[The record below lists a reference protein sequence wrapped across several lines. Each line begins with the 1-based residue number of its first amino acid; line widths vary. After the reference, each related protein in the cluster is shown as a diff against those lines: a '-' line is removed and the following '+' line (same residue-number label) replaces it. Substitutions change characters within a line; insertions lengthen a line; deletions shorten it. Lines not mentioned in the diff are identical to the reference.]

1 MKAMSNVD
9 LYAISHEL
17 DELLKEARVQKAY
30 QPTRDTVIIRFHVPG
45 KGRVDVA
52 FQAGLRVHT
61 TQYPPE
67 NPKVPP
73 SFPMLLRKH
82 LKNATV
88 KGVRQHNFD
97 RILEIDIQKEHRFTL
112 VVELFSQGNI
122 ILLDEDNRIILPL
135 KHRHAQ
141 GRKITSKEEYQ
152 YPEERGIHILN
163 VELEDLKDLF
173 ANSDSDLIR
182 TLARSGLGGMYSEE
196 IFLRSGVDKK
206 LPAHEVSESDV
217 EAIYQSMTELF
228 KPLKTF
234 KFQPQIVREVIEG
247 EENEDETSKGV
258 TEPNQHETTESTK
271 NEATKTT
278 QDESAETT
286 PDEPKETTPDEA
298 KETTPDKVTGITQKK
313 SPDKKPKKGKEDVLP
328 LDILTYQDFKKE
340 RFETFNQAADEF
352 YSGKVGADIKKVQ
365 EDIWAKE
372 VGKYEKRLRIQE
384 DTLKKFQKTIIETKK
399 KGNLL
404 YAHYSEVQNLLDII
418 HHAREKFSWMEI
430 ASKLKKAR
438 KEGMKEAQII
448 ESMDKMGVLLLNLE
462 GERITVDANLEIPEN
477 AEKYYN
483 KGKKAKRKIKGV
495 NIAIERTKKD
505 VEKKRN
511 KREMALERVQ
521 VPQKRVR
528 KELKWFEKLRW
539 FLSSE
544 GLLVIGGRDA
554 GTNELVV
561 KRYLD
566 NNDIYLHSD
575 IHGAP
580 SVVIKKGEVEGE
592 IPESTIQEA
601 GTLAASFSSAW
612 NKGYGSQDVYW
623 VHPDQVS
630 KTPQSGEFVARGA
643 FIIRGS
649 RNYLRGIP
657 LKIAVGI
664 VDYEGERIMA
674 GPAEAVAKYTDNYVV
689 LKPGFTKKEEI
700 ARAVL
705 KKIDP
710 ERILTLEDVIRVLP
724 SGKCD
729 FEGKKR
735 Y

>member
-17 DELLKEARVQKAY
+17 NELLQDARVQKAY

-122 ILLDEDNRIILPL
+122 ILLDEENQIILPL

-163 VELEDLKDLF
+163 VELEDLKELF

-206 LPAHEVSESDV
+206 QPANETSES
-217 EAIYQSMTELF
+217 EIESIYQSMTALF
-228 KPLKTF
+228 KPLKTI
-234 KFQPQIVREVIEG
+234 KFQPQIVKEVVEG
-247 EENEDETSKGV
+247 EKKEDEEKTGAEDSKV
-258 TEPNQHETTESTK
+258 KHKS
-271 NEATKTT
+271 KT
-278 QDESAETT
+278 
-286 PDEPKETTPDEA
+286 
-298 KETTPDKVTGITQKK
+298 
-313 SPDKKPKKGKEDVLP
+313 KKGKEDVLP
-328 LDILTYQDFKKE
+328 LDILTYQNFHKE
-340 RFETFNQAADEF
+340 RFETFTQAADEF

-384 DTLKKFQKTIIETKK
+384 ETLEKFQKTIVETKR
-399 KGNLL
+399 KGNLI
-404 YAHYSEVQNLLDII
+404 YSHYSEIQNLLDII
-418 HHAREKFSWMEI
+418 HQARGKFSWMEI

-438 KEGMKEAQII
+438 KEGMVQAQII
-448 ESMDKMGVLLLNLE
+448 QSMDKMGVLTLDLE
-462 GERITVDANLEIPEN
+462 GETVIVDANLEIPEN

-495 NIAIERTKKD
+495 KIAIERTKKD
-505 VEKKRN
+505 VERKRN
-511 KREMALERVQ
+511 KRELALERVR

-539 FLSSE
+539 FLSSD
-544 GLLVIGGRDA
+544 GLLGIGGRDA
-554 GTNELVV
+554 GTNEMVV
-561 KRYLD
+561 KRHLD
-566 NNDIYLHSD
+566 NPDIYLHSD

-580 SVVIKKGEVEGE
+580 SVVIKKGEAEE

-612 NKGYGSQDVYW
+612 SKGYGSQDVYW

-674 GPAEAVAKYTDNYVV
+674 GPTEAVAKYTDNYVV

-700 ARAVL
+700 ARSVL
-705 KKIDP
+705 RKIDP
-710 ERILTLEDVIRVLP
+710 EKILALEDVIRVLP

-729 FEGKKR
+729 FVEKGRK
-735 Y
+735 

>member
-17 DELLKEARVQKAY
+17 NELLSDARVQKAY
-30 QPTRDTVIIRFHVPG
+30 QPTRDTVIIRCHVPG

-122 ILLDEDNRIILPL
+122 ILLDEENRIILPL

-141 GRKITSKEEYQ
+141 GRKITSKEEYH
-152 YPEERGIHILN
+152 YPPERGIHPLN
-163 VELEDLKDLF
+163 VELEELKELF
-173 ANSDSDLIR
+173 KDSDSDLIR
-182 TLARSGLGGMYSEE
+182 ALARSGLGGMYSEE
-196 IFLRSGVDKK
+196 IILRSGVDKK
-206 LPAHEVSESDV
+206 QPANQVSDQEIES
-217 EAIYQSMTELF
+217 IHQSMVELF

-234 KFQPQIVREVIEG
+234 QFQPQIVREIIEG
-247 EENEDETSKGV
+247 GEKEDKPSGKVAEST
-258 TEPNQHETTESTK
+258 PNETTEP
-271 NEATKTT
+271 T
-278 QDESAETT
+278 QN
-286 PDEPKETTPDEA
+286 KETDTSQNE
-298 KETTPDKVTGITQKK
+298 VTKITEEK
-313 SPDKKPKKGKEDVLP
+313 SPDKKGKEDVLP
-328 LDILTYQDFKKE
+328 LDILTYQDFHKE
-340 RFETFNQAADEF
+340 RFDTFNQAADEF

-384 DTLKKFQKTIIETKK
+384 ETLEKFQKTIVETKK

-404 YAHYSEVQNLLDII
+404 YSHYSEIQDLLDII
-418 HHAREKFSWMEI
+418 HQAREKFSWMEI
-430 ASKLKKAR
+430 ASKFKKAR

-448 ESMDKMGVLLLNLE
+448 ESMDKMGVLTLNLE
-462 GERITVDANLEIPEN
+462 GERVIVDANLEIPEN

-495 NIAIERTKKD
+495 NIAIERTRKD
-505 VEKKRN
+505 VERKRN
-511 KREMALERVQ
+511 KRELALERVR

-528 KELKWFEKLRW
+528 RELKWFEKLRW
-539 FLSSE
+539 FLSSD

-566 NNDIYLHSD
+566 NQDIYLHSD

-580 SVVIKKGEVEGE
+580 SVVIKKGEMEE
-592 IPESTIQEA
+592 IPESSIMEA
-601 GTLAASFSSAW
+601 GSLAASFSSAW
-612 NKGYGSQDVYW
+612 SKGYASQDVYW

-649 RNYLRGIP
+649 RKYLRGIP

-674 GPAEAVAKYTDNYVV
+674 GPVESVSKYTDNYVV

-700 ARAVL
+700 ARSVL

-729 FEGKKR
+729 FEDNR
-735 Y
+735 RR

>member
-17 DELLKEARVQKAY
+17 NELLKDARVQKAY

-88 KGVRQHNFD
+88 REVRQHNFD

-122 ILLDEDNRIILPL
+122 ILLDEENRIILPL

-141 GRKITSKEEYQ
+141 GRKITSKEEYH
-152 YPEERGIHILN
+152 YPAERGIHPLN
-163 VELEDLKDLF
+163 VELDDLKELF
-173 ANSDSDLIR
+173 ENSDSDLIR

-196 IFLRSGVDKK
+196 IILRSGVDKK
-206 LPAHEVSESDV
+206 LPAKEVSESDI
-217 EAIYQSMTELF
+217 ELLYQNMVELF
-228 KPLKTF
+228 QPLKTF
-234 KFQPQIVREVIEG
+234 QFQPQIVREVGENES
-247 EENEDETSKGV
+247 EENQG
-258 TEPNQHETTESTK
+258 
-271 NEATKTT
+271 
-278 QDESAETT
+278 
-286 PDEPKETTPDEA
+286 
-298 KETTPDKVTGITQKK
+298 K
-313 SPDKKPKKGKEDVLP
+313 SPKKKGKEDVLP
-328 LDILTYQDFKKE
+328 LDILTYQNYHKE
-340 RFETFNQAADEF
+340 RFDTFNQAADEF
-352 YSGKVGADIKKVQ
+352 YSGKVGADIKKEQ
-365 EDIWAKE
+365 EDVWAKQ

-384 DTLKKFQKTIIETKK
+384 ETLEGFQKTIVETKK
-399 KGNLL
+399 KGDLL
-404 YAHYSEVQNLLDII
+404 YSHYSEVQNLLDII
-418 HHAREKFSWMEI
+418 HQAREKYSWMEI
-430 ASKLKKAR
+430 ASTLKKAR

-448 ESMDKMGVLLLNLE
+448 ESMDKMGVLTLNLE
-462 GERITVDANLEIPEN
+462 GERVIVDANLEIPEN
-477 AEKYYN
+477 TEKYYN

-505 VEKKRN
+505 VERMRN
-511 KREMALERVQ
+511 KRELALERVQ

-528 KELKWFEKLRW
+528 RELKWFEKLRW
-539 FLSSE
+539 FLSSD
-544 GLLVIGGRDA
+544 GFLVIGGRDA

-566 NNDIYLHSD
+566 NQDIYLHSD

-580 SVVIKKGEVEGE
+580 SVVIKKGEAES

-601 GTLAASFSSAW
+601 GSLAASFSSAW
-612 NKGYGSQDVYW
+612 TKGYASQDVYW

-657 LKIAVGI
+657 LKIAVGL

-674 GPAEAVAKYTDNYVV
+674 GPVESVSKHTDNYVV

-700 ARAVL
+700 ARAV
-705 KKIDP
+705 KRKIDP
-710 ERILTLEDVIRVLP
+710 EHNITLEDVIRVLP

-729 FEGKKR
+729 FVNNKR
-735 Y
+735 R

>member
-17 DELLKEARVQKAY
+17 NELLQDARVQKAY

-67 NPKVPP
+67 NPKIPP

-88 KGVRQHNFD
+88 KEVRQHNFD

-122 ILLDEDNRIILPL
+122 ILLDEDDRIILPL

-152 YPEERGIHILN
+152 YPAERGIHPLN
-163 VELEDLKDLF
+163 VEVEDLKELF

-206 LPAHEVSESDV
+206 LSASDV
-217 EAIYQSMTELF
+217 GDEKIESIYKSLTELF

-234 KFQPQIVREVIEG
+234 KFQPQIVREVIEA
-247 EENEDETSKGV
+247 ENKDETNA
-258 TEPNQHETTESTK
+258 EPTGNNK
-271 NEATKTT
+271 NKPPKT
-278 QDESAETT
+278 
-286 PDEPKETTPDEA
+286 
-298 KETTPDKVTGITQKK
+298 
-313 SPDKKPKKGKEDVLP
+313 GKEDVLP
-328 LDILTYQDFKKE
+328 LDILTYQNFQKQHFD
-340 RFETFNQAADEF
+340 TFNQAADEF

-384 DTLKKFQKTIIETKK
+384 ETLVKFRETIVETKK
-399 KGNLL
+399 KGDLL
-404 YAHYSEVQNLLDII
+404 YSHYSEVQNILDII
-418 HHAREKFSWMEI
+418 HQAREKFSWKEI
-430 ASKLKKAR
+430 ASKLKKGR
-438 KEGMKEAQII
+438 KEGLKEAQNI
-448 ESMDKMGVLLLNLE
+448 ESLDKMGVLLLNLE
-462 GERITVDANLEIPEN
+462 GERVTVDANLEIPEN

-483 KGKKAKRKIKGV
+483 KGKKAKRKINGV
-495 NIAIERTKKD
+495 NMAIERTRKD
-505 VEKKRN
+505 VEKMRN
-511 KREMALERVQ
+511 KRELALEKVHL
-521 VPQKRVR
+521 PQKRVR

-539 FLSSE
+539 FLSSD
-544 GLLVIGGRDA
+544 GLLVVGGRDA
-554 GTNELVV
+554 GTNELLV

-566 NNDIYLHSD
+566 NHDIYLHSD

-580 SVVIKKGEVEGE
+580 SVVIKKGEGE

-601 GTLAASFSSAW
+601 GFLAASFSSAW
-612 NKGYGSQDVYW
+612 SKGYGSQDVYW
-623 VHPDQVS
+623 VHPEQVS

-643 FIIRGS
+643 FIIRGT

-664 VDYEGERIMA
+664 VDYEGKRIMA
-674 GPAEAVAKYTDNYVV
+674 GPVESLQKYTDNYMV

-700 ARAVL
+700 ARSVL

-710 ERILTLEDVIRVLP
+710 DRVLTLEDVIRVLP

-729 FEGKKR
+729 FV
-735 Y
+735 

>member
-206 LPAHEVSESDV
+206 QPATDVSES
-217 EAIYQSMTELF
+217 EIESIYQSMTELF

-234 KFQPQIVREVIEG
+234 KFQPQIVKEVVEG
-247 EENEDETSKGV
+247 EEKENEEKTGEEEIKIKDKSK
-258 TEPNQHETTESTK
+258 T
-271 NEATKTT
+271 
-278 QDESAETT
+278 
-286 PDEPKETTPDEA
+286 
-298 KETTPDKVTGITQKK
+298 
-313 SPDKKPKKGKEDVLP
+313 KKGKEDVLP
-328 LDILTYQDFKKE
+328 LDILTYQNFHKE

-399 KGNLL
+399 KGNLI
-404 YAHYSEVQNLLDII
+404 YSHYSEVQNLLDII
-418 HHAREKFSWMEI
+418 HQAREKFSWMEI

-505 VEKKRN
+505 VERKRN

-729 FEGKKR
+729 FEEKKR

>member
-17 DELLKEARVQKAY
+17 NELLTDARVQKAY

-122 ILLDEDNRIILPL
+122 ILLDEENRIILPL

-141 GRKITSKEEYQ
+141 GRKITSKEEYH
-152 YPEERGIHILN
+152 YPPERGIHPLN
-163 VELEDLKDLF
+163 VGLEELKGLFED
-173 ANSDSDLIR
+173 SDSDLIR
-182 TLARSGLGGMYSEE
+182 ALARSGLGGMYSEE
-196 IFLRSGVDKK
+196 IILRSGVDKK
-206 LPAHEVSESDV
+206 QPANQVSDQEIES
-217 EAIYQSMTELF
+217 IHQSMVELF

-234 KFQPQIVREVIEG
+234 QFQPQIVREVIE
-247 EENEDETSKGV
+247 EDQSSAESPEAAEDEQGTD
-258 TEPNQHETTESTK
+258 
-271 NEATKTT
+271 KTT
-278 QDESAETT
+278 TTSPSQGKTDEETK
-286 PDEPKETTPDEA
+286 PI
-298 KETTPDKVTGITQKK
+298 DKIDK
-313 SPDKKPKKGKEDVLP
+313 SQVKTGKEDVLP
-328 LDILTYQDFKKE
+328 LDILTYQDFHKE
-340 RFETFNQAADEF
+340 RFDTFNQAADEF

-384 DTLKKFQKTIIETKK
+384 ETLEGFQKTIVETKK

-404 YAHYSEVQNLLDII
+404 YSHYSEIQDLLDII
-418 HHAREKFSWMEI
+418 HQAREKFSWMEI
-430 ASKLKKAR
+430 ASKFKKAR

-448 ESMDKMGVLLLNLE
+448 ESMDKMGVLTLNLE
-462 GERITVDANLEIPEN
+462 GERVIVDANLEIPEN

-505 VEKKRN
+505 VERKRN
-511 KREMALERVQ
+511 KRELALERVR

-528 KELKWFEKLRW
+528 RELKWFEKLRW
-539 FLSSE
+539 FLSSD

-566 NNDIYLHSD
+566 NQDIYLHSD

-580 SVVIKKGEVEGE
+580 SVVIKKGEMEE
-592 IPESTIQEA
+592 IPESSIMEA
-601 GTLAASFSSAW
+601 GSLAASFSSAW
-612 NKGYGSQDVYW
+612 SKGYASQDVYW

-674 GPAEAVAKYTDNYVV
+674 GPAESVSKYTDNYVV

-700 ARAVL
+700 ARSVL

-729 FEGKKR
+729 FVENR
-735 Y
+735 RR

>member
-17 DELLKEARVQKAY
+17 NELLKDARVQKAY

-45 KGRVDVA
+45 RGRVDVV
-52 FQAGLRVHT
+52 FQAGVRVHT

-88 KGVRQHNFD
+88 KQVRQHNFD
-97 RILEIDIQKEHRFTL
+97 RILEIDIQKEHGFTL

-122 ILLDEDNRIILPL
+122 ILLDEENQIILPL

-152 YPEERGIHILN
+152 YPQERGIHPLD
-163 VELEDLKDLF
+163 VEIDDLKDLF
-173 ANSDSDLIR
+173 KESDSDLIR

-206 LPAHEVSESDV
+206 LHANDANEHEIES
-217 EAIYQSMTELF
+217 IHQSMEELF

-234 KFQPQIVREVIEG
+234 KFQPQIVREVIGEDEKG
-247 EENEDETSKGV
+247 GSEENKDENGV
-258 TEPNQHETTESTK
+258 SGK
-271 NEATKTT
+271 NK
-278 QDESAETT
+278 DE
-286 PDEPKETTPDEA
+286 
-298 KETTPDKVTGITQKK
+298 DKVPSDTGKT
-313 SPDKKPKKGKEDVLP
+313 KKGKEDVLP
-328 LDILTYQDFKKE
+328 LDILTYKDFKKE
-340 RFETFNQAADEF
+340 YFNTFNQAADEF

-384 DTLKKFQKTIIETKK
+384 ETLEGFRKTVAQSKK
-399 KGNLL
+399 KGDLL
-404 YAHYSEVQNLLDII
+404 YSHYSEVQNILEII
-418 HHAREKFSWMEI
+418 HNAREKFSWKEI
-430 ASKLKKAR
+430 GSKLKKGR
-438 KEGMKEAQII
+438 KDGLKEARNI
-448 ESMDKMGVLLLNLE
+448 ESLDKMGVLVLNLE
-462 GERITVDANLEIPEN
+462 DEKVIVDANLEIPEN

-495 NIAIERTKKD
+495 KIAIERTKQDLERMK
-505 VEKKRN
+505 N
-511 KREMALERVQ
+511 KRDLALEKVR

-528 KELKWFEKLRW
+528 RELKWFEKLRW
-539 FLSSE
+539 FLSSD
-544 GLLVIGGRDA
+544 GLLVVGGRDA

-566 NNDIYLHSD
+566 NHDIYLHSD

-580 SVVIKKGEVEGE
+580 SVVIKKGEGE
-592 IPESTIQEA
+592 IPEATIQEA

-612 NKGYGSQDVYW
+612 SKGYGSQDVYW

-643 FIIRGS
+643 FIIRGT

-674 GPAEAVAKYTDNYVV
+674 GPVDAVAKYTENYVI

-700 ARAVL
+700 ARSVL
-705 KKIDP
+705 RKIDP
-710 ERILTLEDVIRVLP
+710 DHILTLEDVIRVLP

-729 FEGKKR
+729 FV
-735 Y
+735 

>member
-17 DELLKEARVQKAY
+17 NELLRDARVQKAY

-122 ILLDEDNRIILPL
+122 ILLDEENQIILPL

-206 LPAHEVSESDV
+206 QPATDVSES
-217 EAIYQSMTELF
+217 EIESIYQSMTELF

-247 EENEDETSKGV
+247 DKKEDKPGSEV
-258 TEPNQHETTESTK
+258 AESTQ
-271 NEATKTT
+271 NETAESAQKESTKTT
-278 QDESAETT
+278 QNEVIESSQMEATPIETT
-286 PDEPKETTPDEA
+286 KNTPNEA
-298 KETTPDKVTGITQKK
+298 TEIAKNKATGT
-313 SPDKKPKKGKEDVLP
+313 KPKAGKEDVLP
-328 LDILTYQDFKKE
+328 LDILTYQNFHKE

-365 EDIWAKE
+365 KDIWAKE

-384 DTLKKFQKTIIETKK
+384 DTLKKFQKTIVETKK
-399 KGNLL
+399 KGNLI
-404 YAHYSEVQNLLDII
+404 YSHYSEIQNLLDII
-418 HHAREKFSWMEI
+418 HQARGKFSWMEI

-438 KEGMKEAQII
+438 KGGMVEAQII
-448 ESMDKMGVLLLNLE
+448 QSMDKMGVLTLNLE
-462 GERITVDANLEIPEN
+462 GETVTVDANLEIPEN

-505 VEKKRN
+505 VEKKRD
-511 KREMALERVQ
+511 KRELALEKVR

-539 FLSSE
+539 FLSSD

-554 GTNELVV
+554 GTNEMVV
-561 KRYLD
+561 KRHLD
-566 NNDIYLHSD
+566 NQDIYLHSD

-601 GTLAASFSSAW
+601 GSLAASFSSAW

-674 GPAEAVAKYTDNYVV
+674 GPVESLAKHTDNYVV

-700 ARAVL
+700 ARSVL

-710 ERILTLEDVIRVLP
+710 KRILTLEDVIRVLP

>member
-17 DELLKEARVQKAY
+17 NELLKDARVQKAY

-45 KGRVDVA
+45 KGRVDVV

-88 KGVRQHNFD
+88 RQVKQHNFD
-97 RILEIDIQKEHRFTL
+97 RILEINIQKEHDFTL

-122 ILLDEDNRIILPL
+122 ILLDEENQIILPL
-135 KHRHAQ
+135 KHRHQQ

-152 YPEERGIHILN
+152 YPQERGIHPLN
-163 VELEDLKDLF
+163 VELEDLKNLF
-173 ANSDSDLIR
+173 RDSDSDLIR

-196 IFLRSGVDKK
+196 IILRSGVDKK
-206 LPAHEVSESDV
+206 LPAKDIRETDIKS
-217 EAIYQSMTELF
+217 IYQSLTELF

-234 KFQPQIVREVIEG
+234 QFQPQIVREVIDDEEEG
-247 EENEDETSKGV
+247 ENRDKENEEVKESKSEV
-258 TEPNQHETTESTK
+258 K
-271 NEATKTT
+271 KVKT
-278 QDESAETT
+278 
-286 PDEPKETTPDEA
+286 
-298 KETTPDKVTGITQKK
+298 
-313 SPDKKPKKGKEDVLP
+313 GKEDVLP
-328 LDILTYQDFKKE
+328 LDILTYQNYQKE
-340 RFETFNQAADEF
+340 LFDSFNQAADEF

-372 VGKYEKRLRIQE
+372 VGKYEKRLKIQE
-384 DTLKKFQKTIIETKK
+384 ETLENFHKTVAESKK
-399 KGNLL
+399 KGDLL
-404 YAHYSEVQNLLDII
+404 YSHYSEVQNILDII
-418 HHAREKFSWMEI
+418 HQAREKFSWAEI
-430 ASKLKKAR
+430 RSKLKKGR
-438 KEGMKEAQII
+438 KEGLKEAQNI
-448 ESMDKMGVLLLNLE
+448 ESLDKMGVLLLNLE
-462 GERITVDANLEIPEN
+462 GERVTVDANLEIPEN

-495 NIAIERTKKD
+495 KIAIERTIKD
-505 VEKKRN
+505 VERKRN
-511 KREMALERVQ
+511 KRELALERVR

-528 KELKWFEKLRW
+528 RELKWFEKLRW
-539 FLSSE
+539 FLSSD
-544 GLLVIGGRDA
+544 GLLVVGGRDA

-566 NNDIYLHSD
+566 NHDIYLHSD

-580 SVVIKKGEVEGE
+580 SVVIKKGDGE

-601 GTLAASFSSAW
+601 GYIAASFSSAW
-612 NKGYGSQDVYW
+612 SKGYGSQDVYW
-623 VHPDQVS
+623 VHPEQVS

-643 FIIRGS
+643 FIIRGT

-664 VDYEGERIMA
+664 VDYEGDRIMA
-674 GPAEAVAKYTDNYVV
+674 GPVESLQKYTDNYVV

-710 ERILTLEDVIRVLP
+710 DGILTLEDVIRVLP

-729 FEGKKR
+729 FTQ
-735 Y
+735 

>member
-17 DELLKEARVQKAY
+17 NELLTDARVQKAY
-30 QPTRDTVIIRFHVPG
+30 QPSRDTVIIRFHVPG

-88 KGVRQHNFD
+88 KGVKQHNFD

-112 VVELFSQGNI
+112 IIELFSQGNI
-122 ILLDEDNRIILPL
+122 ILLDENDRIILPL

-141 GRKITSKEEYQ
+141 GRKITSQEKYQ
-152 YPEERGIHILN
+152 YPQERGIHPLN
-163 VELEDLKDLF
+163 VQLEDLKDLF
-173 ANSDSDLIR
+173 QNSDSDLIR
-182 TLARSGLGGMYSEE
+182 TLARSGLGGLYSEE

-206 LPAHEVSESDV
+206 LASSDV
-217 EAIYQSMTELF
+217 SDQEIESIYQSMTELF

-234 KFQPQIVREVIEG
+234 NFQPQIVREVIAEKNI
-247 EENEDETSKGV
+247 EKNDSNEKLEDKNRENKED
-258 TEPNQHETTESTK
+258 
-271 NEATKTT
+271 
-278 QDESAETT
+278 
-286 PDEPKETTPDEA
+286 
-298 KETTPDKVTGITQKK
+298 DKF
-313 SPDKKPKKGKEDVLP
+313 KKPEYGKEDVLP
-328 LDILTYQDFKKE
+328 LDLLMYKSFEKE

-352 YSGKVGADIKKVQ
+352 YSGKIGADIKKVQ

-384 DTLKKFQKTIIETKK
+384 ETLEKFQKTVVESKK
-399 KGNLL
+399 KGDLL
-404 YAHYSEVQNLLDII
+404 YSHYSQVQNILDTI
-418 HHAREKFSWMEI
+418 HQAREKYSWMEI

-438 KEGMKEAQII
+438 KEGLKEAQII
-448 ESMDKMGVLLLNLE
+448 ESLDKMGVLTLNIE
-462 GERITVDANLEIPEN
+462 GERVTVDANIEIPEN

-495 NIAIERTKKD
+495 HIAIERTKKD
-505 VEKKRN
+505 VERMRN
-511 KREMALERVQ
+511 KRELALERVR
-521 VPQKRVR
+521 VPQKRVKR
-528 KELKWFEKLRW
+528 ELKWFEKLRW
-539 FLSSE
+539 FLSSD

-566 NNDIYLHSD
+566 NQDIYLHSD

-580 SVVIKKGEVEGE
+580 SVVIKKGEFEGD
-592 IPESTIQEA
+592 IPESTILEA
-601 GTLAASFSSAW
+601 GSLAASFSSAW
-612 NKGYGSQDVYW
+612 AKGYASQDVYW
-623 VHPDQVS
+623 VFPDQVS

-643 FIIRGS
+643 FIIRGT

-674 GPAEAVAKYTDNYVV
+674 GPIEAVAKYTDNYVV

-700 ARAVL
+700 ARSVL

-729 FEGKKR
+729 FA
-735 Y
+735 

>member
-17 DELLKEARVQKAY
+17 NELLKDARVQKAY

-45 KGRVDVA
+45 KGRVDVV
-52 FQAGLRVHT
+52 FQAGVRVHT

-88 KGVRQHNFD
+88 KQVRQHNFD
-97 RILEIDIQKEHRFTL
+97 RILEIDIQKEHGFTL

-122 ILLDEDNRIILPL
+122 ILLDDENHIILPL
-135 KHRHAQ
+135 KHRHVQ

-152 YPEERGIHILN
+152 YPPERGIHPLN
-163 VELEDLKDLF
+163 VELHDLKELF
-173 ANSDSDLIR
+173 KNSDSDLIR
-182 TLARSGLGGMYSEE
+182 SLARSGLGGMYSEE
-196 IFLRSGVDKK
+196 IFLRSGIDKK
-206 LPAHEVSESDV
+206 LLASEVSEGDV
-217 EAIYQSMTELF
+217 ESIYQSMEELF

-234 KFQPQIVREVIEG
+234 KFQPQIVREVIE
-247 EENEDETSKGV
+247 EDKNGV
-258 TEPNQHETTESTK
+258 DKEKDEKDDTVK
-271 NEATKTT
+271 TKT
-278 QDESAETT
+278 
-286 PDEPKETTPDEA
+286 
-298 KETTPDKVTGITQKK
+298 
-313 SPDKKPKKGKEDVLP
+313 GKEDVLP
-328 LDILTYQDFKKE
+328 LDILTYKDFKKE
-340 RFETFNQAADEF
+340 YFDSFNQAADEF

-365 EDIWAKE
+365 EDIWSKE

-384 DTLKKFQKTIIETKK
+384 ETLDGFRKTVVESKR
-399 KGNLL
+399 KGDLL
-404 YAHYSEVQNLLDII
+404 YAHYSEVQNIMDII
-418 HHAREKFSWMEI
+418 HNAREKFSWKEI
-430 ASKLKKAR
+430 GSKLKKGR
-438 KEGMKEAQII
+438 KEGLKEAQAI
-448 ESMDKMGVLLLNLE
+448 ESLDKMGVLVLNLE
-462 GERITVDANLEIPEN
+462 DERVTVDANLEIPEN

-495 NIAIERTKKD
+495 KIAIQRTKQD
-505 VEKKRN
+505 LEKMRN
-511 KREMALERVQ
+511 KRDLALEKVR

-528 KELKWFEKLRW
+528 RELKWFEKLRW
-539 FLSSE
+539 FLSSD
-544 GLLVIGGRDA
+544 GLLVVGGRDA

-566 NNDIYLHSD
+566 NQDIYLHSD

-580 SVVIKKGEVEGE
+580 SVVIKKGEGE

-601 GTLAASFSSAW
+601 GFLAASFSSAW
-612 NKGYGSQDVYW
+612 SKGYGSQDVYW

-674 GPAEAVAKYTDNYVV
+674 GPVDAVAKYTDNYVV

-700 ARAVL
+700 ARSVL

-710 ERILTLEDVIRVLP
+710 DHILSLEDVIRVLP

-729 FEGKKR
+729 FA
-735 Y
+735 

>member
-17 DELLKEARVQKAY
+17 NELLMDARVQKAY

-122 ILLDEDNRIILPL
+122 ILLDEENRIILPL

-141 GRKITSKEEYQ
+141 GRKITSKEEYH
-152 YPEERGIHILN
+152 YPPERGIHPLN
-163 VELEDLKDLF
+163 VELDELTELFKD
-173 ANSDSDLIR
+173 SDSDLIR
-182 TLARSGLGGMYSEE
+182 ALARSGLGGMYSEE
-196 IFLRSGVDKK
+196 IILRSGVDKK
-206 LPAHEVSESDV
+206 QPANQVSEEEIES
-217 EAIYQSMTELF
+217 IYQSMVELF

-234 KFQPQIVREVIEG
+234 QFQPQIVREVIE
-247 EENEDETSKGV
+247 EEDNTRAES
-258 TEPNQHETTESTK
+258 PETTEDKKGTEKTTQLDESQDKTSEK
-271 NEATKTT
+271 TTKTT
-278 QDESAETT
+278 DNKDETKKTT
-286 PDEPKETTPDEA
+286 KITDKEEKPDVKKA
-298 KETTPDKVTGITQKK
+298 KT
-313 SPDKKPKKGKEDVLP
+313 GKEDVLP
-328 LDILTYQDFKKE
+328 LDIITYKNYQKE
-340 RFETFNQAADEF
+340 CFDTFNQAADEF

-365 EDIWAKE
+365 EDVWAKE

-384 DTLKKFQKTIIETKK
+384 ETLKKFQETIVETKK

-404 YAHYSEVQNLLDII
+404 YSHYSEIQNLLDII
-418 HHAREKFSWMEI
+418 HQARENFSWMDI

-448 ESMDKMGVLLLNLE
+448 ESMDKMGVLTLNLE
-462 GERITVDANLEIPEN
+462 GERVIVDANLEIPEN

-495 NIAIERTKKD
+495 NIAIERTRKD
-505 VEKKRN
+505 VERKRN
-511 KREMALERVQ
+511 KRELALERVK

-528 KELKWFEKLRW
+528 RELKWFEKLRW
-539 FLSSE
+539 FLSSD

-566 NNDIYLHSD
+566 NQDIYLHSD

-580 SVVIKKGEVEGE
+580 SVVIKKGEKEE
-592 IPESTIQEA
+592 IPESAIMEA
-601 GTLAASFSSAW
+601 GSLAASFSSAW
-612 NKGYGSQDVYW
+612 GKGYASQDVYW

-649 RNYLRGIP
+649 RKYLRGIP

-674 GPAEAVAKYTDNYVV
+674 GPVESVSKYTNNYVV

-700 ARAVL
+700 ARSVL

-729 FEGKKR
+729 FVEN
-735 Y
+735 

>member
-17 DELLKEARVQKAY
+17 NELLQDARVQKAY

-88 KGVRQHNFD
+88 REVRQHNFD

-122 ILLDEDNRIILPL
+122 ILLDEENRIILPL

-141 GRKITSKEEYQ
+141 GRKITSKEEYH
-152 YPEERGIHILN
+152 YPAERGIHPLN
-163 VELEDLKDLF
+163 VELDDLNELF
-173 ANSDSDLIR
+173 ENSDSDLIR

-206 LPAHEVSESDV
+206 LPAKEVSGSDI
-217 EAIYQSMTELF
+217 ELIYQNLVELF
-228 KPLKTF
+228 QPLKTF
-234 KFQPQIVREVIEG
+234 QFQPQIVREVVEK
-247 EENEDETSKGV
+247 EDESK
-258 TEPNQHETTESTK
+258 ENQ
-271 NEATKTT
+271 
-278 QDESAETT
+278 
-286 PDEPKETTPDEA
+286 
-298 KETTPDKVTGITQKK
+298 GK
-313 SPDKKPKKGKEDVLP
+313 SPKKKGKEDVLP
-328 LDILTYQDFKKE
+328 LDILTYQNYQKE
-340 RFETFNQAADEF
+340 RFDTFNQAADEF
-352 YSGKVGADIKKVQ
+352 YSGKVGADIKKEQ
-365 EDIWAKE
+365 EDIWAKQ

-384 DTLKKFQKTIIETKK
+384 ETLEGFQKTIVETKK
-399 KGNLL
+399 KGDLL
-404 YAHYSEVQNLLDII
+404 YSHYSEVQNLLDII
-418 HHAREKFSWMEI
+418 HQAREKYSWMEI
-430 ASKLKKAR
+430 ASTLKKAR

-448 ESMDKMGVLLLNLE
+448 ESMDKMGVLTLNLE
-462 GERITVDANLEIPEN
+462 GERVIVDANLEIPEN
-477 AEKYYN
+477 TEKYYN

-505 VEKKRN
+505 VERMRN
-511 KREMALERVQ
+511 KRELALERVQ

-528 KELKWFEKLRW
+528 RELKWFEKLRW
-539 FLSSE
+539 FLSSD
-544 GLLVIGGRDA
+544 GFLVIGGRDA

-566 NNDIYLHSD
+566 NQDIYLHSD

-580 SVVIKKGEVEGE
+580 SVVIKKGEAEE

-601 GTLAASFSSAW
+601 GSLAASFSSAW
-612 NKGYGSQDVYW
+612 TKGYGSQDVYW

-657 LKIAVGI
+657 LKIAVGL

-674 GPAEAVAKYTDNYVV
+674 GPVESVSKHTDNYVV

-700 ARAVL
+700 ARAV
-705 KKIDP
+705 KRKIDP
-710 ERILTLEDVIRVLP
+710 EQNITLEDVIRVLP

-729 FEGKKR
+729 FEDNKR
-735 Y
+735 R

>member
-17 DELLKEARVQKAY
+17 NETLKDARVQKAY
-30 QPTRDTVIIRFHVPG
+30 QPTKDTVIIRFHVPG

-88 KGVRQHNFD
+88 TEVRQHNFD

-122 ILLDEDNRIILPL
+122 ILLDESNQIILPL

-141 GRKITSKEEYQ
+141 GRKITSKEEYH
-152 YPEERGIHILN
+152 YPPERGIHPLN
-163 VELEDLKDLF
+163 VELGELKYLF
-173 ANSDSDLIR
+173 KDSDSDLIR

-206 LPAHEVSESDV
+206 KPANQVSEDEIES
-217 EAIYQSMTELF
+217 IHQSMMELF
-228 KPLKTF
+228 KPLKTY
-234 KFQPQIVREVIEG
+234 KFQPQIVREVIVD
-247 EENEDETSKGV
+247 EENVKSEREGNGKSKR
-258 TEPNQHETTESTK
+258 
-271 NEATKTT
+271 
-278 QDESAETT
+278 
-286 PDEPKETTPDEA
+286 
-298 KETTPDKVTGITQKK
+298 
-313 SPDKKPKKGKEDVLP
+313 KGKEDVLP
-328 LDILTYQDFKKE
+328 LDILTYKNFQKE
-340 RFETFNQAADEF
+340 RFDTFNQAADEF
-352 YSGKVGADIKKVQ
+352 YSAKVGADIKKVQ
-365 EDIWAKE
+365 EDIWAKQ

-384 DTLKKFQKTIIETKK
+384 ESLEKFQKTVIQSKK
-399 KGNLL
+399 RGDLL
-404 YAHYSEVQNLLDII
+404 YSHYSEVQNILDII
-418 HHAREKFSWMEI
+418 HHAREKFSWAEI
-430 ASKLKKAR
+430 ASKLKKGR
-438 KEGMKEAQII
+438 KEGMKEAQSI
-448 ESMDKMGVLLLNLE
+448 ESLDKMGVLTLNLE
-462 GERITVDANLEIPEN
+462 AERVMVDSNLEIPEN

-505 VEKKRN
+505 VEKMRN
-511 KREMALERVQ
+511 KRELAMEKVR

-528 KELKWFEKLRW
+528 RQLKWFEKLRW
-539 FLSSE
+539 FLSSD
-544 GLLVIGGRDA
+544 GLLVVGGRDA

-566 NNDIYLHSD
+566 NQDIYLHSD

-580 SVVIKKGEVEGE
+580 SVVIKKGEDE
-592 IPESTIQEA
+592 IPKKSIQEA
-601 GTLAASFSSAW
+601 GHMAASFSSAW
-612 NKGYGSQDVYW
+612 SKGYGSQDVYW

-643 FIIRGS
+643 FIIRGT

-674 GPAEAVAKYTDNYVV
+674 GPQEAVSKYTNNYVV

-700 ARAVL
+700 ARSVL

-710 ERILTLEDVIRVLP
+710 DHILTLEDVIRVLP

-729 FEGKKR
+729 FV
-735 Y
+735 

>member
-17 DELLKEARVQKAY
+17 NELLSDARVQKAY

-122 ILLDEDNRIILPL
+122 ILLDEENRIILPL

-141 GRKITSKEEYQ
+141 GRKITSKEEYH
-152 YPEERGIHILN
+152 YPPERGIHPLN
-163 VELEDLKDLF
+163 VELEELKELF
-173 ANSDSDLIR
+173 EDSDSDLIR
-182 TLARSGLGGMYSEE
+182 ALARSGLGGMYSEE
-196 IFLRSGVDKK
+196 IILRSGVDKK
-206 LPAHEVSESDV
+206 QPANQVSEEEIESIHKNMV
-217 EAIYQSMTELF
+217 ELF

-234 KFQPQIVREVIEG
+234 QFHPQIVRDVIE
-247 EENEDETSKGV
+247 ENKSSVESVKTAEDKTKTDETDKNIGSADEK
-258 TEPNQHETTESTK
+258 TCQTTDNKDISDFK
-271 NEATKTT
+271 KVKT
-278 QDESAETT
+278 
-286 PDEPKETTPDEA
+286 
-298 KETTPDKVTGITQKK
+298 
-313 SPDKKPKKGKEDVLP
+313 GKEDVLP
-328 LDILTYQDFKKE
+328 LDTLIYQNFQKE
-340 RFETFNQAADEF
+340 RFDTFNQAADEF

-365 EDIWAKE
+365 EDVWAKE

-384 DTLKKFQKTIIETKK
+384 ETLKKFQETIVETKK

-404 YAHYSEVQNLLDII
+404 YSHYSEIQNLLDII
-418 HHAREKFSWMEI
+418 HQARENFSWMDI

-448 ESMDKMGVLLLNLE
+448 ESMDKMGLLTLNLE
-462 GERITVDANLEIPEN
+462 GERVMVDANLEIPEN

-495 NIAIERTKKD
+495 NIAIERTRKD
-505 VEKKRN
+505 VERKRN
-511 KREMALERVQ
+511 KRELALERVK

-528 KELKWFEKLRW
+528 RELKWFEKLRW
-539 FLSSE
+539 FLSSD

-566 NNDIYLHSD
+566 NQDIYLHSD

-612 NKGYGSQDVYW
+612 SKGYASQDVYW

-649 RNYLRGIP
+649 RKYLRGIP

-674 GPAEAVAKYTDNYVV
+674 GPVESVSKYTDNYVV

-710 ERILTLEDVIRVLP
+710 ERVLTLEDVIRVLP

-729 FEGKKR
+729 FVDNR
-735 Y
+735 RR

>member
-17 DELLKEARVQKAY
+17 NELLSDARVQKAY

-122 ILLDEDNRIILPL
+122 ILLDEENRIILPL

-141 GRKITSKEEYQ
+141 GRKITSKEEYH
-152 YPEERGIHILN
+152 YPPERGIHPLN
-163 VELEDLKDLF
+163 VELDELKELF
-173 ANSDSDLIR
+173 KDSDSDLIR
-182 TLARSGLGGMYSEE
+182 ALARSGLGGMYSEE
-196 IFLRSGVDKK
+196 IILRSGVDKK
-206 LPAHEVSESDV
+206 QPANQVSDQEIES
-217 EAIYQSMTELF
+217 IHQSMVELF

-234 KFQPQIVREVIEG
+234 QFQPQIVREVIE
-247 EENEDETSKGV
+247 EDQPSAESPETAEDEEGTD
-258 TEPNQHETTESTK
+258 
-271 NEATKTT
+271 KTT
-278 QDESAETT
+278 TTSPSQGKTDEKTK
-286 PDEPKETTPDEA
+286 PD
-298 KETTPDKVTGITQKK
+298 DKIDK
-313 SPDKKPKKGKEDVLP
+313 SKVKTGKEDVLP
-328 LDILTYQDFKKE
+328 LDILTYQDFHKE
-340 RFETFNQAADEF
+340 RFDTFNQAADEF

-384 DTLKKFQKTIIETKK
+384 ETLEKFQKTIVETKK

-404 YAHYSEVQNLLDII
+404 YSHYSEIQDLLDII
-418 HHAREKFSWMEI
+418 HQAREKFSWMEI
-430 ASKLKKAR
+430 ASKFKKAR

-448 ESMDKMGVLLLNLE
+448 ESMDKMGVLTLNLE
-462 GERITVDANLEIPEN
+462 GERVIVDANLEIPEN

-505 VEKKRN
+505 VERKRN
-511 KREMALERVQ
+511 KREMALERVR

-539 FLSSE
+539 FLSSD

-566 NNDIYLHSD
+566 NQDIYLHSD

-580 SVVIKKGEVEGE
+580 SVVIKKGEMEE
-592 IPESTIQEA
+592 IPESSIMEA
-601 GTLAASFSSAW
+601 GSLAASFSSAW
-612 NKGYGSQDVYW
+612 SKGYASQDVYW

-649 RNYLRGIP
+649 RKYLRGIP

-674 GPAEAVAKYTDNYVV
+674 GPVESVSKYTDNYVV

-700 ARAVL
+700 ARSVL

-729 FEGKKR
+729 FVENR
-735 Y
+735 RR

>member
-17 DELLKEARVQKAY
+17 NETLKDARVQKAY
-30 QPTRDTVIIRFHVPG
+30 QPTKDTVIIRFHVPG

-88 KGVRQHNFD
+88 TEVRQHNFD

-122 ILLDEDNRIILPL
+122 ILLDESNQIILPL

-141 GRKITSKEEYQ
+141 GRKITSKEEYH
-152 YPEERGIHILN
+152 YPPERGIHPLN
-163 VELEDLKDLF
+163 VELGELKYLF
-173 ANSDSDLIR
+173 KDSDSDLIR

-206 LPAHEVSESDV
+206 KPANQVSEDEIES
-217 EAIYQSMTELF
+217 IHQSMMEVF
-228 KPLKTF
+228 KPLKTY
-234 KFQPQIVREVIEG
+234 KFQPQIVREVIADEENVKSEG
-247 EENEDETSKGV
+247 EGNGKSKR
-258 TEPNQHETTESTK
+258 
-271 NEATKTT
+271 
-278 QDESAETT
+278 
-286 PDEPKETTPDEA
+286 
-298 KETTPDKVTGITQKK
+298 
-313 SPDKKPKKGKEDVLP
+313 KGKEDVLP
-328 LDILTYQDFKKE
+328 LAILTYKNFQKE
-340 RFETFNQAADEF
+340 RFDTFNQAADEF
-352 YSGKVGADIKKVQ
+352 YSAKVGADIKKVQ
-365 EDIWAKE
+365 EDIWAKQ

-384 DTLKKFQKTIIETKK
+384 ESLEKFQKTVIQSKK
-399 KGNLL
+399 RGDLL
-404 YAHYSEVQNLLDII
+404 YSHYSEVQNILDII
-418 HHAREKFSWMEI
+418 HHAREKFSWAEI
-430 ASKLKKAR
+430 ASKLKKGR
-438 KEGMKEAQII
+438 KEGMKEAQSI
-448 ESMDKMGVLLLNLE
+448 ESLDKMGVLTLNLE
-462 GERITVDANLEIPEN
+462 AERVMVDSNLEIPEN

-505 VEKKRN
+505 VEKMRN
-511 KREMALERVQ
+511 KRELAMEKVR

-528 KELKWFEKLRW
+528 RQLKWFEKLRW
-539 FLSSE
+539 FLSSD
-544 GLLVIGGRDA
+544 GLLVVGGRDA

-566 NNDIYLHSD
+566 NQDIYLHSD

-580 SVVIKKGEVEGE
+580 SVVIKKGEDE
-592 IPESTIQEA
+592 IPKKSIQEA
-601 GTLAASFSSAW
+601 GHMAASFSSAW
-612 NKGYGSQDVYW
+612 SKGYGSQDVYW

-643 FIIRGS
+643 FIIRGT

-674 GPAEAVAKYTDNYVV
+674 GPQEAVSKYTDNYVV

-700 ARAVL
+700 ARSVL

-710 ERILTLEDVIRVLP
+710 DRILTLEDVIRVLP

-729 FEGKKR
+729 FV
-735 Y
+735 